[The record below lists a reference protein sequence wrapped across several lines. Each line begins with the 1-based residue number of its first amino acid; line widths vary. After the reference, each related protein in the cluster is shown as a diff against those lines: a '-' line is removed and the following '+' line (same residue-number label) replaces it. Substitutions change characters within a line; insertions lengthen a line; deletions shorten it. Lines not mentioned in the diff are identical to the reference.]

1 MRRKAIVVF
10 SGGQDSTTCLIDA
23 ILRYDGVKAVS
34 FDYGQRNHKE
44 LNVAKKIAEDFG
56 VEHIIVDMNLNG
68 VTTNAMTDHNME
80 IKVDELPNT
89 FVAGRNQLFLTYA
102 SIIAYENDAR
112 TVITGVSDTESS
124 GYPDC
129 SREFIDSFQKTISLA
144 LGQTMKVETPLM
156 DLNKSEVWAKADG
169 LGYLEYVWE
178 NTITCYNGEMKQGC
192 GDCPSCKLR
201 NKALENY
208 IVTQE
213 RYNKAGANK

>member
-1 MRRKAIVVF
+1 MKDKAVVVF

-23 ILRYDGVKAVS
+23 IMRHDEVMAVS

-44 LNVAKKIAEDFG
+44 LSVAKKITEDFG
-56 VEHIIVDMNLNG
+56 VEHFIVDMNLNG
-68 VTTNAMTDHNME
+68 VTTNAMTDHTME
-80 IKVDELPNT
+80 IEIDEIPNT

-112 TVITGVSDTESS
+112 TIITGVSDTESS

-129 SREFIDSFQKTISLA
+129 SREFINSFQETISLA
-144 LGQTMKVETPLM
+144 LGQTMIIKTPLM
-156 DLNKSEVWAKADG
+156 NLDKAQVWAKADG
-169 LGYLEYVWE
+169 LGYIEYIWE
-178 NTITCYNGEMKQGC
+178 NTITCYNGQMKQGC
-192 GDCPSCKLR
+192 GECPSCRLR
-201 NKALENY
+201 NKALEKY